1 MNCTQKV
8 GQLIVCFFMSRKIK
22 YSFDLKLSSVKAFID
37 DQQPARVIAN
47 QSGVPLRM
55 LYRWIF
61 RYRHLG
67 VQGLESKQNASYSP
81 EFKRKVLQAIEKHG
95 LSLPQACV
103 KFSLGSDAM
112 IINWQRKFKELGI
125 DGLANK
131 PKSRKLMDK
140 PKYAKKLKFKHP
152 LTREQEL
159 LIELQSLRAENALL
173 KKLQALIQAEEEA
186 NKRKPFKN

>member
-1 MNCTQKV
+1 
-8 GQLIVCFFMSRKIK
+8 MSRKVK
-22 YSFDLKLSSVKAFID
+22 YSYDTKLCCVQAFV
-37 DQQPARVIAN
+37 DQQLPASVIAN
-47 QSGVPLRM
+47 RHGVPLRM

-61 RYRHLG
+61 RYNQLG
-67 VQGLESKQNASYSP
+67 SAGLESKQNTYYSP
-81 EFKRKVLQAIEKHG
+81 AFKLKVLRAIEKHG

-103 KFSLGSDAM
+103 KFSIGGDATL
-112 IINWQRKFKELGI
+112 INWQRKFKEFGQ
-125 DGLANK
+125 DGLSIK
-131 PKSRKLMDK
+131 PKCQKPMEK

-159 LIELQSLRAENALL
+159 LLELESLRAENAYL

>member
-1 MNCTQKV
+1 
-8 GQLIVCFFMSRKIK
+8 MSRKIK
-22 YSFDLKLSSVKAFID
+22 YSYELKLSCVKAFID
-37 DQQPARVIAN
+37 DHQSARVIAK
-47 QSGVPLRM
+47 QSDVPLRM

-61 RYRHLG
+61 QFRHLG
-67 VQGLESKQNASYSP
+67 ELGLESKQNDSYSP
-81 EFKRKVLQAIEKHG
+81 AFKLKVLRAIEKHG

-103 KFSLGSDAM
+103 KFSLGGDAI
-112 IINWQRKFKELGI
+112 IINWQRKLKEFGI
-125 DGLANK
+125 AGLVNK
-131 PKSRKLMDK
+131 PKGQRLMEK

-159 LIELQSLRAENALL
+159 LLELESLRAENALL

>member
-8 GQLIVCFFMSRKIK
+8 GQLIGCFFMSRKIK
-22 YSFDLKLSSVKAFID
+22 YSYDLKLSSVKAFID
-37 DQQPARVIAN
+37 DHQPARVIAN
-47 QSGVPLRM
+47 QSVVPLRM

-61 RYRHLG
+61 LYRHLG
-67 VQGLESKQNASYSP
+67 AQGLAAKQNGSYSP
-81 EFKRKVLQAIEKHG
+81 AFKRKVLRSIEKHG

-112 IINWQRKFKELGI
+112 IIDWKRKFEEF
-125 DGLANK
+125 GLAGLVNK
-131 PKSRKLMDK
+131 PKGIKLMEK

-159 LIELQSLRAENALL
+159 LLELQSLRAENALL